1 MFKNIF
7 NRINFKNIGSK
18 IRTGFNIGKKIFK
31 EIIPLAFGKIK
42 ETIQTSK
49 SISDPIEKHAF
60 KEQVSD
66 VIGKIPTK
74 LILNPITEFLVPER
88 NEFDFENWED

>member
-18 IRTGFNIGKKIFK
+18 LRSTYNLGKKIFK

-49 SISDPIEKHAF
+49 SISDPIEKEAF

-66 VIGKIPTK
+66 VIGKFPTK
-74 LILNPITEFLVPER
+74 LILNTITEFLVPER
-88 NEFDFENWED
+88 NEFDFENWD

>member
-7 NRINFKNIGSK
+7 TKIRFKNIGSK
-18 IRTGFNIGKKIFK
+18 IRSTYNLGKKIFK
-31 EIIPLAFGKIK
+31 EIIPLAFDKIK

-49 SISDPIEKHAF
+49 SISDPIEKEAF

-74 LILNPITEFLVPER
+74 LILNPITEFLVSEK
-88 NEFDFENWED
+88 NDEFQNWED